1 VAEKLEPAAPGAAA
15 LDPAHDKVGA
25 GAVPSDAAAADTAA
39 RQAASVAAGRSWSVT
54 AFYALGLGVQV
65 LLWVL
70 VFLAIAA
77 AIATGGHLTEFR
89 YVHF

>member
-1 VAEKLEPAAPGAAA
+1 MAEKLEPAAPGAAA
-15 LDPAHDKVGA
+15 LDSAHDRVA
-25 GAVPSDAAAADTAA
+25 GAIPPDAAAADTDAH
-39 RQAASVAAGRSWSVT
+39 QAASVAGGRSWSVT